1 MQFLAD
7 IGSNRFGLIRAIRVI
22 GGSMFFLCA
31 FMLVRSLTS
40 AAQPPPNPRV
50 LPRPEK
56 VAETRLLMDAL
67 NQTNFE
73 GLERLLH
80 EKPAT
85 TDAWIFLRGQALL
98 IAECGNLLMI
108 RPPTVGRAVWLD
120 RCADLRTAAARVAR
134 AAADRDYFRA
144 KNLVGELATSC
155 NRCHDTFRIKVRIP
169 LVPAAPREGPVP
181 HP

>member
-1 MQFLAD
+1 MRLQTDVTSKRA
-7 IGSNRFGLIRAIRVI
+7 IRVIRVI
-22 GGSMFFLCA
+22 GGSIV
-31 FMLVRSLTS
+31 LVCGYMVMRSLTS
-40 AAQPPPNPRV
+40 AAEPPPNPRV

-67 NQTNFE
+67 NQANFQ

-85 TDAWIFLRGQALL
+85 IDAWIFARGQALL

-120 RCADLRTAAARVAR
+120 RCADLRTAATRVAR
-134 AAADRDYFRA
+134 AAADRD
-144 KNLVGELATSC
+144 
-155 NRCHDTFRIKVRIP
+155 
-169 LVPAAPREGPVP
+169 
-181 HP
+181 